1 MLVENS
7 AHLSAPCFRFR
18 SEQHIPPAAG
28 AGGTDDEL
36 QHVLDA
42 EQQAEELSPA
52 QPAQT
57 AAAATAAAPPPDPP
71 GSVQVPTPTPVP
83 PPGEPPAERR
93 VTNGQSNAEHSFSG
107 KLVLDAELP
116 GKSSPTEKPRLSRTL
131 TGTLVKQQPQPGDVD
146 FTGRDSTP
154 HCCSSNAKHRFMI
167 DPFHPF
173 NAAWDVVLS
182 VLCIYVAI
190 SIPFRIGFQV
200 ELCPS
205 DAVWWVEV
213 SVLCASFTASSFW
226 AFSCSAFLLLSLAL
240 RLTKNGTPF
249 CYMKHTGPSRSALRD
264 RYRAEFS
271 HGCRGERR
279 RRGPAAEECADEV
292 LEVVVPC

>member
-1 MLVENS
+1 M
-7 AHLSAPCFRFR
+7 
-18 SEQHIPPAAG
+18 PPAG

-57 AAAATAAAPPPDPP
+57 AAAATTAAPPPDPP

-93 VTNGQSNAEHSFSG
+93 TNGQSNAEKSFSG
-107 KLVLDAELP
+107 KLVVDAELP

-226 AFSCSAFLLLSLAL
+226 AFSCSAFLLLSLAWL
-240 RLTKNGTPF
+240 CVSLKTAR
-249 CYMKHTGPSRSALRD
+249 HS
-264 RYRAEFS
+264 
-271 HGCRGERR
+271 
-279 RRGPAAEECADEV
+279 V
-292 LEVVVPC
+292 I